1 MKIEDLKGELET
13 NDISFSYNNKEYSI
27 CPLDKIYAGE
37 CLNDD
42 DDNSFDTFEEM
53 INNWIVD
60 GKKFKDIVEKIKLL

>member
-42 DDNSFDTFEEM
+42 DNSFDTFEEM

-60 GKKFKDIVEKIKLL
+60 GKKFKDIIKDIKLL